1 MPARLLSESVGTDEP
16 PQRRAIFGVLQWAVW
31 VLPVAFLAGIG
42 WANRLIVDDGF
53 IYLRVVRQVVDGNGP
68 VYNTGER
75 VEAFT
80 SPLWVAVL
88 SLGDVVTPLRLEWL
102 AIVLGIG
109 LSVLGAAAAIAGAAR
124 LARAVEPQKFLVPAG
139 TVVFAALLPMWY
151 FESSGLET
159 GLTFAWLG
167 LCTWLLAK
175 WATGTCALSAPS
187 AAVLGLGWLVR
198 PELLLDSLVFV
209 GIVAILQWRH
219 SGRRRRLLLLV
230 SSFAVPVAYQLFRMS
245 YYGALV
251 ANTAIAKEGSRV
263 RPRAG
268 FNYLMDFVR
277 PYWLWIPI
285 ALLVF
290 GVLST
295 AGSAVRTPPRDR
307 ALSVLIA
314 FVLAA
319 TLNASAVVVNGGD
332 YIHGRLLLPALFA
345 FCAPVAVVPTTRWY
359 LATVAIVTWAFIC
372 AITLRPPQIG
382 SERRFTFYDGVA
394 VLLPR
399 PNIVVTLSD
408 TPWSPDR
415 PLRDMFADGDL
426 YVAETGFGNQF
437 ARPQASIAPDIHRP
451 TVASGLIG
459 GLGYGLGTRVF
470 DSRCQRSRRS
480 ARRAPGA
487 RPSRSDRP
495 RESAVGAVGRRD
507 HHCRWQSI
515 VA

>member
-109 LSVLGAAAAIAGAAR
+109 LSVLGAVAAIAGAAR
-124 LARAVEPQKFLVPAG
+124 LARAVEPQSSSYPPEPSCSQHSSRCGTSNPAG
-139 TVVFAALLPMWY
+139 WRPASRSCGWGCAHGFSPSGRLVAAGVRA
-151 FESSGLET
+151 FGRGART
-159 GLTFAWLG
+159 R
-167 LCTWLLAK
+167 LAR
-175 WATGTCALSAPS
+175 
-187 AAVLGLGWLVR
+187 R

-263 RPRAG
+263 RPHAG

-277 PYWLWIPI
+277 PYWLWIPSRCSCSACI
-285 ALLVF
+285 YRWL
-290 GVLST
+290 
-295 AGSAVRTPPRDR
+295 GS
-307 ALSVLIA
+307 SH
-314 FVLAA
+314 AA
-319 TLNASAVVVNGGD
+319 TRLARSACSSRRARGNPEC
-332 YIHGRLLLPALFA
+332 ISGRCERWRLHPWPLAVACAVPRSALRSRLYQPRA
-345 FCAPVAVVPTTRWY
+345 RY

-382 SERRFTFYDGVA
+382 SERPLRVLRRGCGLVA
-394 VLLPR
+394 TPEYRRHAVGHSLEPR
-399 PNIVVTLSD
+399 PT
-408 TPWSPDR
+408 
-415 PLRDMFADGDL
+415 A
-426 YVAETGFGNQF
+426 AE
-437 ARPQASIAPDIHRP
+437 H
-451 TVASGLIG
+451 V
-459 GLGYGLGTRVF
+459 
-470 DSRCQRSRRS
+470 RR
-480 ARRAPGA
+480 R
-487 RPSRSDRP
+487 
-495 RESAVGAVGRRD
+495 
-507 HHCRWQSI
+507 
-515 VA
+515 